1 MVFEGTALIAGP
13 SFRSGPARL
22 YTGFR
27 GNPIPKLS
35 NSKPPDPPLGQT
47 RKEANFAH
55 YRIPSPNQTVRQN
68 CLVYRCSIARED
80 ASSNPCTKLG
90 HSDPFTSYEYSQIF
104 PTGSELFPS
113 IPIRLGRRQ

>member
-35 NSKPPDPPLGQT
+35 KPPDPPLGQT

-55 YRIPSPNQTVRQN
+55 YTRDIVGRW
-68 CLVYRCSIARED
+68 LVHYYD
-80 ASSNPCTKLG
+80 DG
-90 HSDPFTSYEYSQIF
+90 
-104 PTGSELFPS
+104 
-113 IPIRLGRRQ
+113 